1 MPPTCHEA
9 NQFYLWSSV
18 VAFVKLPCLPV
29 STMEWNV
36 LYIRH
41 TVALLQ
47 SCGAS
52 FKPFWNCICGV
63 VVESL
68 WMVSYC
74 IAEHSRQFGGL
85 AS

>member
-36 LYIRH
+36 FVHSAHCGFASVLWSFVQAILELHLWCGSGEFMDGIILY
-41 TVALLQ
+41 
-47 SCGAS
+47 S
-52 FKPFWNCICGV
+52 
-63 VVESL
+63 
-68 WMVSYC
+68 
-74 IAEHSRQFGGL
+74 
-85 AS
+85 